1 MNKNLLILG
10 AGMFGTVVKELAE
23 EMGVFEKIDFLDDTY
38 GCEEFEGKYH
48 EQAIGKLE
56 DYEKFF
62 PDYEYAIVSIG
73 DPDLRMEWTKKL
85 YYGHYKIPIIVS
97 KSAYISKSA
106 QLSRGVVVGPMSVI
120 NPITHV
126 GEGTFVLA
134 KAIVDHNSFV
144 ADYCNIQCGTVVMPC
159 AAVPSFTKTQPN
171 EVIRKNGFS
180 FMLGNHNGETV
191 FVGERM
197 EITTDGNVEG

>member
-1 MNKNLLILG
+1 MNKNLLILNS
-10 AGMFGTVVKELAE
+10 GMFGTVVKEFAK
-23 EMGVFEKIDFLDDTY
+23 EMGVFEKIDFLDDSY
-38 GCEEFEGKYH
+38 GRGELEGKYH

-56 DYEKFF
+56 DYEKFL

-97 KSAYISKSA
+97 KSAYVSESA
-106 QLSRGVVVGPMSVI
+106 QLSRGVVVGPMAVI

-134 KAIVDHNSFV
+134 KAVVDHNSFV
-144 ADYCNIQCGTVVMPC
+144 ADYCNIQCGTVVMPG

-171 EVIRKNGFS
+171 EVVRKNGFS
-180 FMLGNHNGETV
+180 FTLGNHNGESV
-191 FVGERM
+191 FVGERI

>member
-23 EMGVFEKIDFLDDTY
+23 EMGVFEKIGFLDDKY
-38 GCEEFEGKYH
+38 GSVEFEGNYH
-48 EQAIGKLE
+48 EQVIGKLE
-56 DYEKFF
+56 DYEKFV

-73 DPDLRMEWTKKL
+73 NPDFRMEWTKKL
-85 YYGHYKIPIIVS
+85 YYVHYKIPIIVS
-97 KSAYISKSA
+97 KSAYISESA
-106 QLSRGVVVGPMSVI
+106 QLSRGVIVGPMVVI

-134 KAIVDHNSFV
+134 KSVIDHNSFV
-144 ADYCNIQCGTVVMPC
+144 ADYCNIQCGTVVMPR
-159 AAVPSFTKTQPN
+159 ATVPSFTMTQPN
-171 EVIRKNGFS
+171 EVVRKNGFS
-180 FMLGNHNGETV
+180 FTLGNHNGETV

>member
-10 AGMFGTVVKELAE
+10 EGMFGTVVKELAE
-23 EMGVFEKIDFLDDTY
+23 EMGVFEKIDFLDDTF
-38 GCEEFEGKYH
+38 GSGELEGNYH

-97 KSAYISKSA
+97 KSAYISESA
-106 QLSRGVVVGPMSVI
+106 QLSKGVVVGPMAVI

-134 KAIVDHNSFV
+134 KSVVDHNSFV
-144 ADYCNIQCGTVVMPC
+144 ADTR
-159 AAVPSFTKTQPN
+159 AARTPESAA
-171 EVIRKNGFS
+171 
-180 FMLGNHNGETV
+180 L
-191 FVGERM
+191 
-197 EITTDGNVEG
+197 